1 MKLDES
7 FDVRTD
13 GSDDRFELRGEL
25 DMATVRHFL
34 DAVQPAIESARDV
47 TLDLS
52 RLTFMDSTGISVVRS
67 RPSRR
72 RTRNRRHRPDAL
84 TAGPQ
89 GLGDRAG
96 RSVRRDKDRDP
107 SVCCLTDVA
116 PRLDNDRGR
125 FLGSLGSRRGHRG
138 PRTTFGAA
146 RPSSGRAAPSISRTS
161 VPVSRTLIVRAGL
174 SSPRARGRERRAK
187 QVPLRSPAWFA
198 LHNPAPPAGIWVTK
212 RTGSPSDPG
221 RCALVHPSRHSLL
234 RERRL
239 AAA

>member
-1 MKLDES
+1 MPVKLDES

-52 RLTFMDSTGISVVRS
+52 RLTFMDSTGISGLFEVG
-67 RPSRR
+67 
-72 RTRNRRHRPDAL
+72 RHAAAR
-84 TAGPQ
+84 
-89 GLGDRAG
+89 
-96 RSVRRDKDRDP
+96 
-107 SVCCLTDVA
+107 VCCLTDVA

-146 RPSSGRAAPSISRTS
+146 RPSSGRAAPSIS
-161 VPVSRTLIVRAGL
+161 
-174 SSPRARGRERRAK
+174 
-187 QVPLRSPAWFA
+187 
-198 LHNPAPPAGIWVTK
+198 
-212 RTGSPSDPG
+212 PG
-221 RCALVHPSRHSLL
+221 RACQ
-234 RERRL
+234 
-239 AAA
+239 